1 MTRRVWDCI
10 PFGYEIAMLWLHVQT
25 VQRVVDEFLIVE
37 SATTH
42 TTKSTKP
49 LVLSE
54 YIANGTVPS
63 TIDRSKL
70 NVHVVPYRSGS
81 ARYCRGGKWV
91 HNPVRCFEG
100 MQVQADPLGATVA
113 VATAV
118 AFAKLCHPDTL
129 TLTCFPCTAFQRFV
143 LVEKVL
149 ERAAPNDLA
158 LFGDVDEIPRP
169 DVVSALSRC
178 HLLAE
183 DADFRMGGGS
193 TSAYALKLSLF
204 KYGVHCAQGNT
215 FALGTRAFS
224 VKALQLHYGG
234 FHNASP
240 SDLGAMSVDFTLTR
254 ERPNPKRTLA
264 HAGWHLTSFG
274 EPWELARKMSTWMHA
289 NLFDDKENALDLA
302 RLDRCARFCLEVGGR
317 EAVMPLCRG
326 RGDPR
331 SRKLPGAMVTDMAT
345 FTRGPAHDLPPPLL
359 TDRADYPAS
368 WFRHLLPIR

>member
-1 MTRRVWDCI
+1 
-10 PFGYEIAMLWLHVQT
+10 MLWLHVQT

-91 HNPVRCFEG
+91 HNPVRCFE
-100 MQVQADPLGATVA
+100 
-113 VATAV
+113 
-118 AFAKLCHPDTL
+118 
-129 TLTCFPCTAFQRFV
+129 AFQRFV